1 MNIYY
6 LYLLLLS
13 FIIIFIDVILCYIMI
28 TVCLFSGKNEFLSKL
43 IGLIMEFD
51 REEDITLFFRD
62 FYLFEIICL

>member
-1 MNIYY
+1 MLYY
-6 LYLLLLS
+6 
-13 FIIIFIDVILCYIMI
+13 I
-28 TVCLFSGKNEFLSKL
+28 TICLFFGKNEFLSKF

>member
-28 TVCLFSGKNEFLSKL
+28 TICLFFGKNEFLSKL
-43 IGLIMEFD
+43 IGLIIEFD
-51 REEDITLFFRD
+51 REEDIAFF
-62 FYLFEIICL
+62 FSEISIYLR

>member
-28 TVCLFSGKNEFLSKL
+28 TICLFFGKNEFLSKFT
-43 IGLIMEFD
+43 GLIMEFD